1 MPIVTIYTDY
11 VCPFCLLG
19 HKVLTDAIGGR
30 DIKVHWRAFELRP
43 EPVPTLR
50 PEDEYLPRAW
60 EQSVYPMARQLGVEM
75 RLPRVSPQPRTA
87 KAFELLAMAR
97 DAGLDDAYSVRVLK
111 AFFQEEQ
118 DIGDPDVLVRLAADA
133 GLDPDKARQALA
145 EGTYTA
151 RHQDALRH
159 AQEEMKIQAVPTF
172 VIGDYIFRGV
182 PAKSALETALNELL
196 TQESQSPER

>member
-1 MPIVTIYTDY
+1 MPSVTIYTDY

-19 HKVLTDAIGGR
+19 HKVLVDAIAGR
-30 DIKVHWRAFELRP
+30 DVAIHWRPFELRP

-50 PEDEYLPRAW
+50 PEGEYLPRAW

-75 RLPRVSPQPRTA
+75 RLPRISPQPRTA
-87 KAFELLAMAR
+87 KAFELLAMAQ

-118 DIGDPDVLVRLAADA
+118 DIGDPEVLVKLAAEA
-133 GLDPDKARQALA
+133 GLDAEAARRALA

-151 RHQDALRH
+151 RHQEALRH
-159 AQEEMKIQAVPTF
+159 AREEMRIQAVPTF
-172 VIGDYIFRGV
+172 VIGDTIYRGI
-182 PAKSALETALNELL
+182 PPKRALETSLNELL
-196 TQESQSPER
+196 SGEPEPSGA